1 MAEVHDRIVITND
14 TKFLGFVREFMSR
27 MIRQSSLSR
36 EDENK
41 IILAV
46 DEAVANIIEHAY
58 ENQRE
63 GTIDVEVE
71 SDAKR
76 FQVVIRDS
84 GKKFAPDGVG
94 SPDMEDHVKAKKK
107 KGLGIYLMRLIM
119 DEVRYT
125 FREGIQNEL
134 VLVKYVGGK
143 PKAPAGQG

>member
-1 MAEVHDRIVITND
+1 MPDVHDRIVITND

-27 MIRQSSLSR
+27 MIRQSALSR

-63 GTIDVEVE
+63 GTIEVE
-71 SDAKR
+71 CEADAKR
-76 FQVVIRDS
+76 FLVTIRDS
-84 GKKFAPDGVG
+84 GQKFSPDGITT
-94 SPDMEDHVKAKKK
+94 PDIDGHVKSKKK

-143 PKAPAGQG
+143 PKAPQA

>member
-1 MAEVHDRIVITND
+1 MGEVHDRIVITND
-14 TKFLGFVREFMSR
+14 TKFLGFVREFTSR

-63 GTIDVEVE
+63 GTIDVECQA
-71 SDAKR
+71 DAQK
-76 FQVVIRDS
+76 FVVTIRDS
-84 GKKFAPDGVG
+84 GQQFAPEGVEAPNIEG
-94 SPDMEDHVKAKKK
+94 HVKAKKK

-134 VLVKYVGGK
+134 VLVKYIGGK
-143 PKAPAGQG
+143 PKTPQA

>member
-1 MAEVHDRIVITND
+1 MGEVHDRIVITND

-63 GTIDVEVE
+63 GTIDVEC
-71 SDAKR
+71 SADPQK
-76 FQVVIRDS
+76 FVVTIRDS
-84 GKKFAPDGVG
+84 GQQF
-94 SPDMEDHVKAKKK
+94 SPEAIETPSIEGHVKMKKK

-134 VLVKYVGGK
+134 VLVKYIGGK
-143 PKAPAGQG
+143 PKTQQS

>member
-1 MAEVHDRIVITND
+1 MGEVHDRIVITND

-27 MIRQSSLSR
+27 MIRQSNLSR
-36 EDENK
+36 DTENR

-63 GTIDVEVE
+63 GTIDIEVE
-71 SDAKR
+71 ADSKR
-76 FQVVIRDS
+76 FMCTIRDS
-84 GKKFAPDGVG
+84 GKKFQPDTVHDP
-94 SPDMEDHVKAKKK
+94 SIPEHIKAKKK
-107 KGLGIYLMRLIM
+107 KGLGIFLMRQIM

-134 VLVKYVGGK
+134 VLVKYIGEK
-143 PKAPAGQG
+143 PAPQP